1 MITFIANK
9 LIINLFAEGTSA
21 DPAVVPTARNVN
33 VMITFIA
40 NKLIINLLGGSCGLL

>member
-9 LIINLFAEGTSA
+9 LIINL
-21 DPAVVPTARNVN
+21 NVN